1 MTAICTGTSNKDLV
15 PLRTAVFIFF
25 VLNVESPSWSH
36 GDTSTLFQVVRGLHR
51 CTATFNIIVSLLV
64 GFIQTLSIHTYM
76 KSLTYKRAPLGMGE
90 LLDHAWSGRL
100 SAASVTFAKMEVVS
114 AIGLSLA
121 TLREVCRLC
130 SAVDGDNDA
139 AWTES
144 TTVVMDDNKVLIL
157 VNNERIPFV
166 LLVSQ
171 DMKHTSLATFSHG
184 VVLSINES
192 TSCRKSSMRK

>member
-1 MTAICTGTSNKDLV
+1 MYRD
-15 PLRTAVFIFF
+15 
-25 VLNVESPSWSH
+25 
-36 GDTSTLFQVVRGLHR
+36 FQHHRFPVSVVY
-51 CTATFNIIVSLLV
+51 
-64 GFIQTLSIHTYM
+64 SIRTYM
-76 KSLTYKRAPLGMGE
+76 KSLTYKRAPLGMEE

-100 SAASVTFAKMEVVS
+100 AAASVTFAKMEAIF

-157 VNNERIPFV
+157 VSNERIPFTPCACC
-166 LLVSQ
+166 S
-171 DMKHTSLATFSHG
+171 
-184 VVLSINES
+184 
-192 TSCRKSSMRK
+192 